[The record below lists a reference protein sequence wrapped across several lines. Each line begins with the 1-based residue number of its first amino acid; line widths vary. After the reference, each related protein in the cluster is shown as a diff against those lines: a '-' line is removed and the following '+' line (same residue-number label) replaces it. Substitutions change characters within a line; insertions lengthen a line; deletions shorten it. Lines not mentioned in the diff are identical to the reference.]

1 MSTPSRPRTSPLAAA
16 AAAAAGGA
24 PSLLAADPSHR
35 DAVLLAARGAMANC
49 LGETHLDLVV
59 PGLRLAAKGK
69 VSEPLIGLPATG
81 GARRLC

>member
-1 MSTPSRPRTSPLAAA
+1 MSTPSRPRTSSLAATA
-16 AAAAAGGA
+16 AAPGSGAA
-24 PSLLAADPSHR
+24 PSLLAADPNHR

-69 VSEPLIGLPATG
+69 VSEPPNCSPGKII
-81 GARRLC
+81 